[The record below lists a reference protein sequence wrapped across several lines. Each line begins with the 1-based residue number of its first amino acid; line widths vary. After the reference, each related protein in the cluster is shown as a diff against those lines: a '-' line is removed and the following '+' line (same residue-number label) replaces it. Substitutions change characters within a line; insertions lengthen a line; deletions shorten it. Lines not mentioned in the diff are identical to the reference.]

1 MRKVSTKNKNNGH
14 LLSVKD
20 RMISLEI
27 VYLTLSHLKRFKKA
41 VRMVIVL
48 LRSGGILDT
57 HKREFIDPVDLGN
70 FQKQPEVLTGSV
82 FIEEKCYPGAFLK

>member
-1 MRKVSTKNKNNGH
+1 MR
-14 LLSVKD
+14 D
-20 RMISLEI
+20 RILDI
-27 VYLTLSHLKRFKKA
+27 LPHLKRFKKA

-70 FQKQPEVLTGSV
+70 FQKNLNR
-82 FIEEKCYPGAFLK
+82 KCFEQRIF

>member
-1 MRKVSTKNKNNGH
+1 MKKV
-14 LLSVKD
+14 LF
-20 RMISLEI
+20 
-27 VYLTLSHLKRFKKA
+27 HLKRFKKA

-70 FQKQPEVLTGSV
+70 FQKQPEVSTGSV
-82 FIEEKCYPGAFLK
+82 FINVNLGHF